1 MVPTRLYVKPLLALH
16 RAGLLRAAAHITG
29 GGLVDNVPRA
39 LPTGLCAVIDR
50 PWPVPPV
57 FSWLASAG
65 SVSAAEMLRVFNCGI
80 GMALIVSN
88 PQEASAVLAEH
99 GETPRVIGQVVEG
112 DGDGAARFG
121 LPDGWLR

>member
-16 RAGLLRAAAHITG
+16 RAGLLHAAAHITG

-39 LPTGLCAVIDR
+39 LPPGLSAVIDR
-50 PWPVPPV
+50 AWPVPPV

-65 SVSAAEMLRVFNCGI
+65 NVSAEEMLKVFNCGI
-80 GMALIVSN
+80 GMALVVSN

-99 GETPRVIGQVVEG
+99 GEAPRIIGHVAEG
-112 DGDGAARFG
+112 DGKVQFS
-121 LPDGWLR
+121 LPEGWLR